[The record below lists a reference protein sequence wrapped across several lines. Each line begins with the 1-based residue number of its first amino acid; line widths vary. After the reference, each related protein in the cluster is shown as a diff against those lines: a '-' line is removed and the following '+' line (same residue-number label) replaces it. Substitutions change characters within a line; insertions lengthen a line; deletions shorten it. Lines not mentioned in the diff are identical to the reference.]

1 MIDHYHALKVPR
13 NASKAQI
20 KSSFY
25 QLSKTHHPDL
35 SDDPDSLIHFRRA
48 SEAYAVLS
56 DDRQRRAY
64 DRTLITD
71 TVVVPTHPRERT
83 SFRTTWETRNT
94 PPSAKFAWT
103 ARKPRPLHHRQHTAG
118 VEFGSG
124 GGTGTMR
131 DSTHPSY
138 QNVSQR
144 HTNEHKAHIAF
155 SRISGTVRALQL
167 LAGLSVVMWV
177 LGPRYVDDRL
187 LLLLADCWSVGRRR
201 IRSKDRYKR
210 QLS

>member
-1 MIDHYHALKVPR
+1 MIIDHYHALNVPR

-35 SDDPDSLIHFRRA
+35 SDDPDSPTHFRRA

-64 DRTLITD
+64 DRTL
-71 TVVVPTHPRERT
+71 VVVPPHPRDT
-83 SFRTTWETRNT
+83 TAFRTATWETRNK

-103 ARKPRPLHHRQHTAG
+103 PRKPRPLHHQHVG
-118 VEFGSG
+118 LEFGSG
-124 GGTGTMR
+124 LR
-131 DSTHPSY
+131 DRTHPAY

-144 HTNEHKAHIAF
+144 HSNEHKAHIAF

-167 LAGLSVVMWV
+167 LAGLGVVMWV
-177 LGPRYVDDRL
+177 LGP
-187 LLLLADCWSVGRRR
+187 SG
-201 IRSKDRYKR
+201 KDAG
-210 QLS
+210 